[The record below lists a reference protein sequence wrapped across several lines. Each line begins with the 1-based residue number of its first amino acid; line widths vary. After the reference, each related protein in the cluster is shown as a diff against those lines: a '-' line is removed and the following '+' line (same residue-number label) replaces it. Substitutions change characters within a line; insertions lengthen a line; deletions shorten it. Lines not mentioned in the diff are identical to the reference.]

1 MLYPIREI
9 IPNPFPP
16 MLVSNSKRLDFEN
29 RTKRAESI
37 GSERNRPFGEKWDDP
52 AARTVQSS
60 NWKWLRILGL
70 IANQIA
76 WRNPGFGQ
84 SGGGCS
90 QLPTRLPVIWRISG

>member
-1 MLYPIREI
+1 
-9 IPNPFPP
+9 

-84 SGGGCS
+84 SGGESVPACPLILHENLGF
-90 QLPTRLPVIWRISG
+90 

>member
-1 MLYPIREI
+1 
-9 IPNPFPP
+9 

-84 SGGGCS
+84 SGGERS
-90 QLPTRLPVIWRISG
+90 QIRTALDGFLRVLRRKNPNSSPKALAT